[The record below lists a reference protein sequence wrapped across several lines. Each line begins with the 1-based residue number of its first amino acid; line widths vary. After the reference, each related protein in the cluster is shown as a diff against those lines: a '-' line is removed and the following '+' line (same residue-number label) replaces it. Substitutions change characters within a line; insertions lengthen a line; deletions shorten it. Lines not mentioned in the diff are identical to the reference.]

1 MGGASSTPMP
11 SKDDISKSYH
21 SKIITTG
28 LDIPNT
34 SANANTRPDGMFGSP
49 LLSVDTN
56 SDDLE
61 GHMSHMNLI
70 NTDAFSKPR
79 EIGESTTVPVQ
90 VFWNGSGKS
99 VYLKYF

>member
-11 SKDDISKSYH
+11 SKDDISKSFH

-34 SANANTRPDGMFGSP
+34 SANANTRVADGMFGSP

-70 NTDAFSKPR
+70 NSPDAFSKPR
-79 EIGESTTVPVQ
+79 GIGESTTVPVQ

-99 VYLKYF
+99 V